1 MAGLFDTFTISKRGL
16 NVQQGNI
23 NTGAHNIANASTPGY
38 SRQRAVIETTRPFGG
53 TSKFDGCIAGQ
64 VGTGAQITTIQR
76 IRNEFVD
83 FQYREANSI
92 LGNSSIKETY
102 LSKVENIIGETSD
115 TGLQGLIS
123 NFYKSLQTLT
133 SASEKTDVKSVV
145 LQNAL
150 SLSDS
155 LNYTYNQ
162 LEKQLTN
169 AQDELGIYT
178 TEINGYLDQINELNK
193 QISRMTSLGQ
203 SPNDLMDSRDLLL
216 DQLSSKFGVNIDKKA
231 LNAID
236 VNSDEYENLKLVNAN
251 PNDFD
256 YNRFSTVKSATIEG
270 GKLKIEYYK
279 LGDQN
284 SEPAVVTLAGNEND
298 LKALKKQLETC
309 RVLITD
315 KDGNFQVDKQLINAD
330 GNYVNSDGA
339 LVDADGKLINANGQ
353 FINKNGDLVD
363 ADGNPSATAVTTT
376 AATSFTVTNTNLNSV
391 KKSIFQAYQHE
402 TGVNNV
408 PTSNDKIKG
417 EIAGNQSVQ
426 ETIKSYM
433 NQLDKI
439 AASIAYTIN
448 AIQTG
453 SDGKTTN
460 PSSTDLIFVV
470 NNSNPLTD
478 DGISAKNITVNKA
491 LLNDPTKLNCKAAN
505 ESGNGANERAM
516 AMATLNTLKLDFGN
530 IPDDSTGWNRHDFLA
545 AAGVSF
551 KNGDMADGSKNI
563 DLSGS
568 ANGST
573 MVNYYASM
581 ISKIGSA
588 TKAASMTTTNQ
599 ESVLQSLY
607 NQRQQ
612 ESGVSLDEEMTD
624 LITFQHAYQA
634 NAKMIST
641 IDELLD
647 VVINGLKR

>member
-16 NVQQGNI
+16 SVQQGNI
-23 NTGAHNIANASTPGY
+23 NTSAHNIANTNTPGY

-53 TSKFDGCIAGQ
+53 LGKWDNAIAGQ
-64 VGTGAQITTIQR
+64 VGTGAHITTIQR

-83 FQYREANSI
+83 IQYREANGI

-102 LSKVENIIGETSD
+102 LNNVQDIIGETSD
-115 TGLQGLIS
+115 TGLQGLVS
-123 NFYKSLQTLT
+123 QFYASLQSLT
-133 SASEKTDVKSVV
+133 SASEKVDVKSVV

-162 LEKQLTN
+162 LEKQLAN

-178 TEINGYLDQINELNK
+178 TEINGYLDQVNELNK
-193 QISRMTSLGQ
+193 QIARMTSLGQ
-203 SPNDLMDSRDLLL
+203 SPNDLMDSRDLLI
-216 DQLSSKFGVNIDKKA
+216 DQLSAKFGINIDKKA

-236 VNSDEYENLKLVNAN
+236 VNSDEYDNLKLVNAD
-251 PNDFD
+251 PNDLN
-256 YNRFSTVKSATIEG
+256 YNRFSTVKSVTIVG
-270 GKLKIEYYK
+270 GQLKIEYYR

-284 SEPAVVTLAGNEND
+284 SEPEVVTLSGSEAN
-298 LKALKKQLETC
+298 LKTLKKQLETC

-315 KDGNFQVDKQLINAD
+315 KEGNFQIDN
-330 GNYVNSDGA
+330 
-339 LVDADGKLINANGQ
+339 KLINSAGN
-353 FINKNGDLVD
+353 LVD
-363 ADGNPSATAVTTT
+363 ADGNSSAVPVAGGG
-376 AATSFTVTNTNLNSV
+376 TSFTVTDDNLNDV
-391 KKSIFQAYQHE
+391 KKSIFQTYKYE
-402 TGVNNV
+402 GGVNNV

-426 ETIKSYM
+426 ETIKGYM
-433 NQLDKI
+433 DQLDKI
-439 AASIAYTIN
+439 AAALAYTVN

-453 SDGKTTN
+453 SDGTTTN
-460 PSSTDLIFVV
+460 PASENLVFVV
-470 NNSNPLTD
+470 NNSNPITD
-478 DGISAKNITVNKA
+478 NGISAKNITVNKT
-491 LLNDPTKLNCKAAN
+491 LLDDPTKLNCKPSD
-505 ESGNGANERAM
+505 ESGNGANDRAM
-516 AMATLNTLKLDFGN
+516 AMATLNTLKVDFGS
-530 IPDDSTGWNRHDFLA
+530 ITEDPSEWTRESFLKK
-545 AAGVSF
+545 AGISF
-551 KNGDMADGSKNI
+551 KDGDATNGEKNI
-563 DLSGS
+563 NLSG
-568 ANGST
+568 ATTGAT

-588 TKAASMTTTNQ
+588 TKAASTTTTNQ
-599 ESVLQSLY
+599 EAVLQSLY
-607 NQRQQ
+607 NQRQS